1 MSKTT
6 QDNPAVENSATET
19 VSKPSTRSKRS
30 KRSTKNPDTANAAEK
45 SPAKTTRTRS
55 TSARTKKTTSSQ
67 QDSTSITQTSVQQEP
82 NMSQNTVRRVAI
94 IGGNR
99 IPFARSNGAYFTA
112 SNTDMFTA
120 ALNGLVERF
129 NLQGQC
135 LGEVVAGAVL
145 KHSRDFNMT
154 RECVLN
160 TALAPE
166 TPAYD
171 IQQACG
177 TGLQAAFLVANKI
190 ALGQIE
196 VGIAGGVDTTSDAPI
211 AFGDGLRKALLELN
225 IAKTAKDRLKALTK
239 MNVKDLMD
247 APKNG
252 EPRTGLSMGDHQ
264 AITTL
269 EWGISREAQDEL
281 AASSHQKMAAA
292 YEEGF
297 FDDLVTPFLGLE
309 RDNNLRP
316 DSSVEKLA
324 KLKPAFGK
332 GDARTMTAGN
342 STPLTDGASCV
353 LLASEEWAKANGH
366 EVLAYLTFQ
375 ETAAV
380 DFVEKKEG
388 LLMAPAYAVPRMLE
402 RAGLKLQDFDYYE
415 IHEAFA
421 SQVLSTLKAWEDPK
435 FCKERLGLDAPLGSI
450 DRAKL
455 NVKGSSLAA
464 GHPFAATGGRIIATA
479 AKLINQ
485 KGSGR
490 VLVSICAAG
499 GQGVTAIIEK

>member
-19 VSKPSTRSKRS
+19 VSKPSTRS

-67 QDSTSITQTSVQQEP
+67 QDSASITQTSVQQEP

-129 NLQGQC
+129 NLQGQR

-239 MNVKDLMD
+239 INVKDLMD

-464 GHPFAATGGRIIATA
+464 GNPFAATGGRIIATA

>member
-30 KRSTKNPDTANAAEK
+30 TKNPDTANAAEK
-45 SPAKTTRTRS
+45 TPAKTTRTRS
-55 TSARTKKTTSSQ
+55 TSARTQKTTSSQ

-82 NMSQNTVRRVAI
+82 KMSQNTVRRVAI

-129 NLQGQC
+129 NLQGQR

-239 MNVKDLMD
+239 INVKDLMD

-252 EPRTGLSMGDHQ
+252 EPRTGLSMGAHQ